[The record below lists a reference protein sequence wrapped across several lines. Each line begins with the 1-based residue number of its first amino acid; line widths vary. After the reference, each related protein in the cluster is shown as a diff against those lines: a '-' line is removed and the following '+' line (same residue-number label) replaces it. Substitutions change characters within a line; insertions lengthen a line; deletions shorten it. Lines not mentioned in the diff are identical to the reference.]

1 MDRPLLSP
9 IEREPESTDQG
20 GRPFAPVS
28 VALVND
34 YELVVRGLEAMLDD
48 FDDRVRVVELDVQ
61 TEPARRVDVALFDDY
76 GSPLRGVERVREL
89 AASPLVGT
97 VVVYTFHT
105 DPDGLAELVAAGA
118 KTVVSKAAVGSEL
131 VAALEDAA
139 GGGGTLPLGQRRA
152 RQDPMW
158 PGAESGLT
166 PRESE
171 VAALLCS
178 GAPNRAIAAALC
190 VSENTV
196 KTHLKAVFQKLHVS
210 TRAQAVAHLMTT
222 PSFRRRRPLLTA

>member
-1 MDRPLLSP
+1 MDRPPLSS
-9 IEREPESTDQG
+9 IERAPESGDSIG
-20 GRPFAPVS
+20 HRLAPVS

-34 YELVVRGLEAMLDD
+34 YELVVRGLEAMLDE
-48 FDDRVRVVELDVQ
+48 FDDRVRIVELDVQ
-61 TEPARRVDVALFDDY
+61 TEPGRPVDVALFDDY

-89 AASPLVGT
+89 AASPLVGS

-105 DPDGLAELVAAGA
+105 DADALAELVAAGA
-118 KTVVSKAAVGSEL
+118 QTVVSKASVGSEL
-131 VAALEDAA
+131 VASLEAAA
-139 GGGGTLPLGQRRA
+139 GGGTMLPIGQRRA
-152 RQDPMW
+152 RHDPMW

-196 KTHLKAVFQKLHVS
+196 KTHLKAVFQKLQVS
-210 TRAQAVAHLMTT
+210 TRAQAVAYLMTT